1 MKNILIALISLFF
14 TYFSSFS
21 IASSW
26 VHDNSINIMTDKN
39 ENILINET
47 ESDDYIYETEFKCDS
62 ITVSVYQFDGEAA
75 NVYVGDE
82 GFRTIKIRLDDRFLD
97 AYATPTEFSNVLNVS
112 ILNTS
117 INVSN
122 LLNSEKLYFSNI
134 IQREA
139 IDLEVDKWNSEIK
152 KFLESCSTLEAESAK
167 KHAYAEEVSAK
178 QDAYAKEVAAM
189 AEAIEKEANQKAAQ
203 ASRKAAEDKKAQS
216 LAELLGEDTQY
227 QQAMADTVGEQVAG
241 NLDDL
246 LIKLVSEQW
255 QRPPSARN
263 GMSVEV
269 LIEMQ
274 RDGTISNASVIRSSG
289 DSPFDSSA
297 VAAVRKVGRIQEMQQ
312 LDRATFEAWYRQR
325 RVIFKPEDLSL

>member
-152 KFLESCSTLEAESAK
+152 KFLES
-167 KHAYAEEVSAK
+167 
-178 QDAYAKEVAAM
+178 
-189 AEAIEKEANQKAAQ
+189 
-203 ASRKAAEDKKAQS
+203 
-216 LAELLGEDTQY
+216 
-227 QQAMADTVGEQVAG
+227 
-241 NLDDL
+241 
-246 LIKLVSEQW
+246 
-255 QRPPSARN
+255 
-263 GMSVEV
+263 
-269 LIEMQ
+269 
-274 RDGTISNASVIRSSG
+274 
-289 DSPFDSSA
+289 
-297 VAAVRKVGRIQEMQQ
+297 
-312 LDRATFEAWYRQR
+312 
-325 RVIFKPEDLSL
+325 